1 MPVEPSHSPESH
13 ESVSELVRLQP
24 AMLTDCLKAARRGET
39 ESYSKKRDVHIIIA
53 QKKSIQPHLLYNRC
67 SLLMM
72 DN

>member
-1 MPVEPSHSPESH
+1 MPVEPSHSHESH

-24 AMLTDCLKAARRGET
+24 AMTDYLKAARRGET
-39 ESYSKKRDVHIIIA
+39 ESYSKKRDGHIIIA
-53 QKKSIQPHLLYNRC
+53 QKKSIQPHLLYNMC